1 VSERHSASMR
11 DIAERTLAETHAI
24 RALAEREAALLAL
37 VDRAAAGEVD
47 TVDAEDALAAHLAS
61 REEHVAVLRE
71 LDRAWSDAVAR
82 SGGTPDPTI
91 APLAAAI
98 SEALLAIERSDAR
111 FAVELA
117 ERRRVAATE
126 IGRADTSRATHRAY
140 APSTQAPAPRFTDRR
155 G

>member
-1 VSERHSASMR
+1 MNANDRPSMR
-11 DIAERTLAETHAI
+11 DVAERTLAETHAI

-37 VDRAAAGEVD
+37 VDRAALGEVD
-47 TVDAEDALAAHLAS
+47 TADAEDALRLHLAG

-71 LDRAWSDAVAR
+71 LDRAWQDAVAR
-82 SGGTPDPTI
+82 SEGAPDPTI

-111 FAVELA
+111 FAAELA
-117 ERRRVAATE
+117 ERRRAAAAE
-126 IGRADTSRATHRAY
+126 IGRADSGRAAHRAY
-140 APSTQAPAPRFTDRR
+140 APSAPSPAPRFTDRR

>member
-1 VSERHSASMR
+1 VSERQPATMR

-47 TVDAEDALAAHLAS
+47 TVDAEDALAAHLAG
-61 REEHVAVLRE
+61 REEHVSVLRE

-91 APLAAAI
+91 APLAA
-98 SEALLAIERSDAR
+98 
-111 FAVELA
+111 ELA
-117 ERRRVAATE
+117 ERRRTAAAE
-126 IGRADTSRATHRAY
+126 IGRADTGRAAHRAY
-140 APSTQAPAPRFTDRR
+140 APAAQAPAPRFTDRR